1 MNETDKSELDQLK
14 ISELAQLKARVEQ
27 LEKENSDNENE
38 PKYSIKISLTQT
50 LFWFFIFFIISR
62 IF

>member
-27 LEKENSDNENE
+27 LEKENCEKNETDYLS
-38 PKYSIKISLTQT
+38 KFDLQRFLI
-50 LFWFFIFFIISR
+50 WFFIGFIISR